1 MGFLKIIAP
10 NLFKKNYYILRFSNF
25 ARSGNI
31 KLIYTIISLLM
42 CFNSFE
48 YFLLYSISTIIWS
61 FIEFI
66 LQKLEI
72 RKMSSMFLSYNDNYY
87 NVPIPFNYLLQ
98 ASMEAGFITTFGI
111 YFSDYPEYKFILLL
125 FVLFHTLFLS
135 YNQETNIVHSKRLVN
150 KELPLSFLL
159 TLTIIDITYIFYSEN
174 FRALMILYNMILIGS
189 VWTLSHVVMKTRRV
203 VTDNNAE
210 CSFLEIFII
219 LAFDV
224 IIEIGTM
231 YIPFYFIT
239 QYLLN

>member
-1 MGFLKIIAP
+1 MGILKSFVP
-10 NLFKKNYYILRFSNF
+10 YLFKKNYYILRFSNF

-31 KLIYTIISLLM
+31 KLIYTTISLLM
-42 CFNSFE
+42 CFGSFE

-66 LQKLEI
+66 LQKLKI
-72 RKMSSMFLSYNDNYY
+72 RKMSSMFLSWNNNYY

-98 ASMEAGFITTFGI
+98 GSMEAGFIITFGI
-111 YFSDYPEYKFILLL
+111 YFSDYPEYKFISLL
-125 FVLFHTLFLS
+125 FILFHTLYLS

-150 KELPLSFLL
+150 KEFPLSFLL
-159 TLTIIDITYIFYSEN
+159 TLTIIDMIYIYISKN
-174 FRALMILYNMILIGS
+174 LRALMILYNMILIGS
-189 VWTLSHVVMKTRRV
+189 VWTLSHVIMKTRRV
-203 VTDNNAE
+203 VTDNNIE
-210 CSFLEIFII
+210 CSSLEIFKI

-224 IIEIGTM
+224 IIEMGIM